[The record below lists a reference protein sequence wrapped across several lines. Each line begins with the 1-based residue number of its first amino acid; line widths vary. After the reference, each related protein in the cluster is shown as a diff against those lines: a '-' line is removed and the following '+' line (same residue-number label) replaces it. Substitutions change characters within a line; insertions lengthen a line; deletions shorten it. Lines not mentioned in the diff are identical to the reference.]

1 MKKKIL
7 IGIVIILM
15 IMGVMFY
22 FFRKNNYKTVEFGNN
37 SIKSAESIKEYI
49 LNISSYEA
57 DISLE
62 VTSNK
67 NTNKYRLKQKYAS
80 PNIFK
85 QEVVEPENIQG
96 LTTTYDGTNLK
107 IDNTNI
113 GLNEVYENY
122 KYISENSLCLYNFIE
137 EYKTS
142 NYAKCEE
149 KDDMLIMEVKVENNS
164 NKYIA
169 YKKLYINKN
178 TAKPIKMEIQD
189 KNQKMLVYILY
200 NEIKINS
207 ISKEE
212 VLAFKLNTQE
222 QGI

>member
-1 MKKKIL
+1 MS
-7 IGIVIILM
+7 
-15 IMGVMFY
+15 VMFY

-67 NTNKYRLKQKYAS
+67 NTNKYRLKQRYAS

-113 GLNEVYENY
+113 GLSEVYENY

-142 NYAKCEE
+142 NYAKCKE
-149 KDDMLIMEVKVENNS
+149 KDDMIIMEVKVENNS
-164 NKYIA
+164 NQYIV

-207 ISKEE
+207 LKSEE
-212 VLAFKLNTQE
+212 VLAFKLQDMYASKLY
-222 QGI
+222 